1 MVELSTSLP
10 DNETVAKQMLQVAQQ
25 CLNANQGVPGS
36 ESIFVKLID
45 ARASL
50 ALVLVQRL
58 AKLSVAVQDI
68 NQLLGTL
75 VGTIHG
81 VQEPFGKESIAYY
94 RTLLKS
100 LFVTLRSYH
109 HSANKGVSNSAVDL
123 GGSTV
128 TVTQTVLNLL
138 DHVVGKGFRMLVSLV
153 HDNDSEISP
162 EDLALLT
169 AILQACLSLPN
180 MDQSQTQILNIMA
193 AHDVVNAA
201 TSLFS
206 WADRLAHQGDPVYG
220 ELSVLFLLELSTLP
234 LVAEQL
240 ACDGVLSSLL
250 SANLAKYML
259 RSTVSPLADTPVAQ
273 RCYAIWVK
281 GFLPLML
288 NLLAALGATLAPE
301 ITYVLNQFSH
311 LLDASADR
319 FEAPGAS
326 RTRSNSSP
334 QYLTLLAASEIHSL
348 ALLTRVISALRANN
362 NRDIPNIEWDTTSV
376 LENVEFWLSSK
387 RLLKER
393 LLPLGTRE
401 TDWKNTRREPGS
413 AGGSENILEEKVVS
427 QLETVRDVLSE
438 ELES

>member
-1 MVELSTSLP
+1 M
-10 DNETVAKQMLQVAQQ
+10 
-25 CLNANQGVPGS
+25 
-36 ESIFVKLID
+36 KLID

-58 AKLSVAVQDI
+58 ARLSIPTQDI

-75 VGTIHG
+75 TGTIHG
-81 VQEPFGKESIAYY
+81 VEEPFAKESIGYY
-94 RTLLKS
+94 RTLLKA
-100 LFVTLRSYH
+100 LFVTLRSYQLAENH
-109 HSANKGVSNSAVDL
+109 GPSETAVNL

-138 DHVVGKGFRMLVSLV
+138 DHVVAKGFRSLVSLI
-153 HDNDSEISP
+153 HDSDSDMSP
-162 EDLALLT
+162 EDLGLLT

-193 AHDVVNAA
+193 THDVVHAA

-206 WADRLAHQGDPVYG
+206 WADKLAHQGDPVYG
-220 ELSVLFLLELSTLP
+220 ELSILFILELSTLP
-234 LVAEQL
+234 LLAEQL
-240 ACDGVLSSLL
+240 ACDGILSSLL
-250 SANLAKYML
+250 SANLSKYML
-259 RSTVSPLADTPVAQ
+259 RSTISPYADSPVAQ

-288 NLLAALGATLAPE
+288 NMLASLGATLAPE

-311 LLDASADR
+311 LLEASVDR

-326 RTRSNSSP
+326 RTKSKTTP
-334 QYLTLLAASEIHSL
+334 QYLTLLATTEIHSL
-348 ALLTRVISALRANN
+348 ALLTRVLSALRANN
-362 NRDIPNIEWDTTSV
+362 NRDIPVVEWDATGL
-376 LENVEFWLSSK
+376 LENVDFWLSSK

-393 LLPLGTRE
+393 LLPLGPRE
-401 TDWKNTRREPGS
+401 TEWRNTRKEVSSNGS
-413 AGGSENILEEKVVS
+413 GESLLEKKIVS

-438 ELES
+438 TLEG